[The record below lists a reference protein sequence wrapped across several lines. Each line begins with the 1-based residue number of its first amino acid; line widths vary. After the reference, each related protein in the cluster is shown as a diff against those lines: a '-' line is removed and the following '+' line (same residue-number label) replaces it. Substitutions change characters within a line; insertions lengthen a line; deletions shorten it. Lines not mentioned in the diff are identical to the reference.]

1 MLQSQNKPN
10 LFIIGAPK
18 AGTTFLFEKLKN
30 SSDFFFPKLKEL
42 NYFSCNDL
50 NEKSYY
56 NDYKINSLEKYL
68 SFYKNVDTVKYLID
82 GSVSYFTSEN
92 ALKELKSF
100 NPESKI
106 IIILR
111 NPIQRAFSHYQM
123 DKRMGYANKNFNDYL
138 QDSKDRHYHE
148 YVENS
153 LYFKNIEIARKY
165 FSDENIIILKLEE
178 ISSELEKL
186 STFLQLD
193 LNAISNDELK
203 EKVNENK
210 APKNFLGRIMQKN
223 RKLVSILKIFIP
235 KNISDKIKSPFYGEA
250 KKEFITEEDYLLIYG
265 ILKEDI
271 EKLSLYLGID
281 LIEFWKIKSNG

>member
-1 MLQSQNKPN
+1 MLKNIKPN

-30 SSDFFFPKLKEL
+30 SNDFFFPKLKEL
-42 NYFSCNDL
+42 NYFSFNDL

-56 NDYKINSLEKYL
+56 NDYKVNTLDKYL
-68 SFYKNVDTVKYLID
+68 SFYKNTESAKYIID

-92 ALKELKSF
+92 ALKDIASF

-123 DKRMGYANKNFNDYL
+123 DKRMGYATKNFKDYL
-138 QDSKDRHYHE
+138 NDKSDRHYHE

-153 LYFKNIEIARKY
+153 LYFQNIEIAKKY
-165 FSDENIIILKLEE
+165 FSAKNIIILTLEE
-178 ISSELEKL
+178 ISKNLDRL
-186 STFLQLD
+186 STFLELNLETISEKD
-193 LNAISNDELK
+193 LG
-203 EKVNENK
+203 EKINENK
-210 APKNFLGRIMQKN
+210 APKNFLGRMMQKN

-235 KNISDKIKSPFYGEA
+235 KKISDKIKSPFYEDA
-250 KKEFITEEDYLLIYG
+250 KKEFITEEEYSLIYN
-265 ILKEDI
+265 ILREDI
-271 EKLSLYLGID
+271 ENLSLYLD
-281 LIEFWKIKSNG
+281 VNLIEFWKINKNG